1 MKLKLLGKK
10 IGMTQVFTEKGEW
23 IPVTVIQAG
32 PCPIVQIK
40 TQKRDGYSALQV
52 AFESINVKKVNKPL
66 VGHFNKTDVGP
77 HRYLRE
83 IRLKKDT
90 ERQVGDKFTV
100 EDLILDTKIAVTGTV
115 KGRGFAGVMK
125 RHNFKG
131 HCDSHGQERHRAPGS
146 IGCSAWPAKV
156 LKGIRMAGHM
166 GTNKVTT
173 KNLEIVKID
182 TEQNLVLVKGSVPGH
197 NNGLVIVQQ

>member
-10 IGMTQVFTEKGEW
+10 IGMTQFFTEDGEW

-40 TQKRDGYSALQV
+40 TQKKDGYSALQI
-52 AFESINVKKVNKPL
+52 AYESINVKKVNKPL
-66 VGHFNKTDVGP
+66 IGHFNKTDVGP

-83 IRLKKDT
+83 IRLNEDSD
-90 ERQVGDKFTV
+90 RQIGEKFTV
-100 EDLILDTKIAVTGTV
+100 EDFNTENKIQVTGTV

-146 IGCSAWPAKV
+146 IGCSAWPGRV
-156 LKGIRMAGHM
+156 LKGQRMGGHM

-173 KNLEIVKID
+173 KNLQIVKVD
-182 TEQNLVLVKGSVPGH
+182 PEQNIILVKGSVPGQ